1 MKHNA
6 GKCTFGCSSGEYFGK
21 EDDMGRKAKI
31 SREMIL
37 SAAYSILDE
46 EGISA
51 VGIKPI
57 AEKLGCS
64 TQPISWHFG
73 SMLELRK
80 ALLSYAGEQC
90 WGSIGKE
97 MEGKDPLDAFFATGV
112 HYISIAC
119 DHPHVFRFMHMD
131 DPRSAV
137 GADALGDSSIFT
149 MQMDHMAAEM
159 LSSAYPKIPKKVIGQ
174 AVQDTVIYTHGL
186 ATMMIWDNFRMPKK
200 EACKMIFQMGI
211 KILSSIGIDTEG
223 RKMPRL

>member
-1 MKHNA
+1 
-6 GKCTFGCSSGEYFGK
+6 
-21 EDDMGRKAKI
+21 MGRKAKI

-46 EGISA
+46 EGIGA

-57 AEKLGCS
+57 AERLGCS

-80 ALLSYAGEQC
+80 ALLSYAGEKC
-90 WGSIGKE
+90 WGSMEAE
-97 MEGKDPLDAFFATGV
+97 MAGKDALDAFFATGV

-119 DHPHVFRFMHMD
+119 DHPYVFRFMHMD
-131 DPRSAV
+131 DPKSAV
-137 GADALGDSSIFT
+137 GADAMGDSSVFT
-149 MQMDHMAAEM
+149 MQMDHAAAEM
-159 LSSAYPKIPKKVIGQ
+159 LSSAYPKISKKAIGQ

-200 EACKMIFQMGI
+200 DACKMIFQMGI
-211 KILSSIGIDTEG
+211 RILSSIGIDTQG
-223 RKMPRL
+223 RKMPKL